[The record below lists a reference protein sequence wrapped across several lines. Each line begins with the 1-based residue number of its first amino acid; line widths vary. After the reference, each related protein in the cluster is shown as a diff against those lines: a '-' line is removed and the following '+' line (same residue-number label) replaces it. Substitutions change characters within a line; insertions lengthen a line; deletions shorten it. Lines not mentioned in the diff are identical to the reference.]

1 MSCQSSF
8 KLSGLLAYTIIK
20 AVNAF
25 GSEAYKNQIRA
36 RLLTSAMKRAPDSK
50 KRKELLT
57 IVQLIR

>member
-8 KLSGLLAYTIIK
+8 KLSGFLAYTIIK

-36 RLLTSAMKRAPDSK
+36 RLLLEALKRAPGSR
-50 KRKELLT
+50 KREELLM